1 MVRQTSLLQQ
11 PSQQEAQPSQQ
22 YQRFLEAAERLGPHL
37 ESLFR
42 KGFVQIVSPSRDK
55 RAEVGVRREP
65 AVDPRGALVRPEH
78 ATPSNWQDPLS
89 RAPSQTPES
98 EAVDVSIIVRLH
110 FVEAMM
116 VLLFNASTKS
126 AERNRARLWQAIEQ
140 ARELGDIRR
149 PAGSTRGISRRSERG
164 AEDAGEQSRTGR
176 DRSRPRGRFREADK
190 WLYLSVVRGAVQLRR
205 PTRRGRPLGFCRL
218 TSAASSPSCTAWA
231 STCSCINRGS
241 ARRRGQGY
249 VPDDGRVP
257 RVRALDDSRAR
268 QGGHGTSP

>member
-116 VLLFNASTKS
+116 VLLFNASDENQQS
-126 AERNRARLWQAIEQ
+126 AIEQ
-140 ARELGDIRR
+140 GGDRLSSKLGNLEILGVQ
-149 PAGSTRGISRRSERG
+149 PG
-164 AEDAGEQSRTGR
+164 ALGAYRDA
-176 DRSRPRGRFREADK
+176 
-190 WLYLSVVRGAVQLRR
+190 LSAVQKML
-205 PTRRGRPLGFCRL
+205 
-218 TSAASSPSCTAWA
+218 ASVAPP
-231 STCSCINRGS
+231 
-241 ARRRGQGY
+241 RRRWPWQ
-249 VPDDGRVP
+249 V
-257 RVRALDDSRAR
+257 
-268 QGGHGTSP
+268 